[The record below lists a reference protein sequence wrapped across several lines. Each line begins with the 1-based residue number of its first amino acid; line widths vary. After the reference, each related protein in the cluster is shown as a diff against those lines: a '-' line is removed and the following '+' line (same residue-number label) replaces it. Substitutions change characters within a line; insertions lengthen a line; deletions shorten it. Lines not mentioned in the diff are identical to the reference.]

1 MENSRRTDKFKNVKR
16 YSLGKKAILGVIVAL
31 VLSIGLEGVAFNWRP
46 LIRGNQN
53 EAVTVSAIGNAEQQ
67 QKNNFK
73 RLNESEPL
81 SFELKLDGRGF
92 NKLNL
97 DIKTADKS
105 PGTYQLFSGE
115 KLIGTRRL
123 NDGEKVINISPRISS
138 IRLEIGAGNVG
149 DQGIELSASTKSV
162 YRFNLYRFL
171 FCFLMLLFGFAVFI
185 FKEEKYHSRFIFLL
199 ILSFGTLLSVV
210 VPPMHTY
217 DEKEHLYKAFSV
229 SEGNLFFSNGDEISL
244 PKGLTEMYDKVP
256 VLDGAYYS
264 YEEAKEYT
272 AQYLTKE
279 SSKLERKE
287 MNSTASSYLFVPYI
301 FEAGGILVAKVLG
314 LPALFY
320 IWFARISNVIAY
332 AVLLLFAARKMPRNK
347 YLLLFFAAQPVL
359 LYGGASAGFDSVMMG
374 FLFLG
379 LTTIY
384 DVRMNRKKLKVS
396 EFLVI
401 LFSFLF
407 VLVSKVTYAPILLFF
422 LLLKKENFSD
432 KKQRIIYTSVIAVAM
447 FVLALVT
454 YSYGNSR
461 GMDQWPI
468 EGVDTSGQMRAI
480 IQNPLG
486 YLKVLID
493 YFSER
498 TIDYTQ
504 NIFMSLGYLEP
515 LNAFVALVDIGI
527 LVFLSIFDIRK
538 SEQEID
544 SFYFSI
550 SEKLITYFS
559 IICMIVLSATALY
572 ITFNPVGALG
582 VNGFQPRYFWP
593 IVLPFLMTLSSRKIQ
608 NSFNEQ
614 SIYYMT
620 FYSILGINLSFM
632 WVSVI
637 SSFII

>member
-1 MENSRRTDKFKNVKR
+1 MENSRRTDKFKNVKS
-16 YSLGKKAILGVIVAL
+16 YSLGKKTIVLIVLAFMLAIVLEAL
-31 VLSIGLEGVAFNWRP
+31 VFNWRP
-46 LIRGNQN
+46 LIQNNQDK
-53 EAVTVSAIGNAEQQ
+53 AVTVLATGNIEQQ

-73 RLNESEPL
+73 RLNGTEPL
-81 SFELKLDGRGF
+81 NTVLELDGRGF
-92 NKLNL
+92 NKLSL
-97 DIKTADKS
+97 DVKTADNMS
-105 PGTYQLFSGE
+105 GTYQLFAGE

-123 NDGEKVINISPRISS
+123 NDGMKIINISPRIDS
-138 IRLEIGAGNVG
+138 IRLEITAGEIGV
-149 DQGIELSASTKSV
+149 QGLELDASVKST
-162 YRFNLYRFL
+162 YRFNLFRFL
-171 FCFLMLLFGFAVFI
+171 FCFLILLFGFAVFI
-185 FKEEKYHSRFIFLL
+185 FKDEKYHGRFVFLL

-244 PKGLTEMYDKVP
+244 PKGLTDIYDDVP
-256 VLDGAYYS
+256 VLDGGYYS

-272 AQYLTKE
+272 AKYLTKE
-279 SSKLERKE
+279 SATLERKK
-287 MNSTASSYLFVPYI
+287 MNSTASSYLFVPYL

-320 IWFARISNVIAY
+320 IWFARLSNVIVY
-332 AVLLLFAARKMPRNK
+332 ALLILLVARKMPRNK

-359 LYGGASAGFDSVMMG
+359 LYGSASAGFDSVMMG

-384 DVRMNRKKLKVS
+384 DVRMNRRKLKTS
-396 EFLVI
+396 EFLTI

-432 KKQRIIYTSVIAVAM
+432 KKQRIIYTTVISVVM
-447 FVLALVT
+447 FLLALIT

-468 EGVDTSGQMRAI
+468 EGVDTAAQMRAI
-480 IQNPLG
+480 IHNPLG
-486 YLKVLID
+486 YLKVVVD

-498 TIDYTQ
+498 TIEYTQ
-504 NIFMSLGYLEP
+504 DIFMSLGYLKP
-515 LNAFVALVDIGI
+515 MNAFVVLVDIGI
-527 LVFLSIFDIRK
+527 LIFLSIFDIRQK
-538 SEQEID
+538 DQEIE

-550 SEKLITYFS
+550 PEKLITYFS

-572 ITFNPVGALG
+572 ITFNPVGSLS

-593 IVLPFLMTLSSRKIQ
+593 IVLPLLMTFSSKKIR
-608 NSFNEQ
+608 NTFNEQ
-614 SIYYMT
+614 SVYYLT
-620 FYSILGINLSFM
+620 FFSILAINLSFM
-632 WVSVI
+632 WTSVL